1 MNKLVS
7 VIVPIY
13 NVEAYLEKCITSIIN
28 QTYTNIEIIL
38 INDGST
44 DTSLKICQ
52 EYQKLD
58 NRIIILNKNNE
69 GLSAARNDGIAKSKG
84 KYICFID
91 GDDYI
96 SPNYIEKLYNDLT
109 KHKADISVCNFY
121 YENYQGSLTKKKE
134 CQNQIYTSTEA
145 LKDIFLIQKNLEIM
159 VWNKL
164 YKKELFTKNNIT
176 FPKSMI
182 HEDNFVTYKL
192 FAKSKRIS
200 LINDKLYYYVQR
212 NNSITNTYS
221 KKRLDVLKSIDE
233 IKAYFISRK
242 DLNEAIN
249 CYEFSTYLTI
259 INLLIDKKEDP
270 DTLNKLIKIIK
281 NNKKSYLNNSLIP
294 NIKKIQLRILITSK
308 FLYKIILNTLH
319 FKKYH

>member
-1 MNKLVS
+1 
-7 VIVPIY
+7 
-13 NVEAYLEKCITSIIN
+13 
-28 QTYTNIEIIL
+28 
-38 INDGST
+38 
-44 DTSLKICQ
+44 
-52 EYQKLD
+52 
-58 NRIIILNKNNE
+58 
-69 GLSAARNDGIAKSKG
+69 
-84 KYICFID
+84 
-91 GDDYI
+91 
-96 SPNYIEKLYNDLT
+96 
-109 KHKADISVCNFY
+109 
-121 YENYQGSLTKKKE
+121 
-134 CQNQIYTSTEA
+134 
-145 LKDIFLIQKNLEIM
+145 M

-164 YKKELFTKNNIT
+164 YRKELFTKNNIT

-233 IKAYFISRK
+233 IKAYFILRK

-294 NIKKIQLRILITSK
+294 NIKKIQLRSLITSK